1 MHDVVLVSANIPLVP
16 TSISNRSR
24 PVTSHPIE
32 IGISDEFK
40 PEIVYKSFSPDT
52 FNENVCA

>member
-16 TSISNRSR
+16 ISTLSIESP

-32 IGISDEFK
+32 IGISDELS
-40 PEIVYKSFSPDT
+40 PETVYKSFSPDT
-52 FNENVCA
+52 FNDNI